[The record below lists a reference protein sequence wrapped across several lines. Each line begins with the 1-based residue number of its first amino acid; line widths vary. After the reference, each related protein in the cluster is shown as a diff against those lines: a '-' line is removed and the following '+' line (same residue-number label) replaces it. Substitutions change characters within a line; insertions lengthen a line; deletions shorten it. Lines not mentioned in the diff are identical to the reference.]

1 MNEGGDLTQ
10 GRTGIFMTATKQSGC
25 RFCGTKLEHTFVD
38 LGMSP
43 LCESFLPGEHL
54 NQMEAFY
61 PLHAYVC
68 GNCFLVQLEA
78 YVTAEHI
85 FSDYAYFSS
94 YSDSWLAHAKKYTDR
109 MVERFEIGEKSFVV
123 ELASNDG
130 YLLQYFVE
138 KRVPVLGIEPAA
150 NVAAVAVKKGVPSLV
165 KFFGRETACELATA
179 GKQADLLLG
188 NNVLA
193 QVPDLNDFVAGGKNL
208 LYTSGVVTIEV
219 SPLPPLVGGK
229 QIHKHFP

>member
-1 MNEGGDLTQ
+1 MRRSHRLRGRRSLRQLRRRSCAEKSAVRT
-10 GRTGIFMTATKQSGC
+10 RTGPLMTATKQSMC
-25 RFCGTKLEHTFVD
+25 RFCGSKLEHTFVD

-78 YVTAEHI
+78 YVTPEHI
-85 FSDYAYFSS
+85 F
-94 YSDSWLAHAKKYTDR
+94 
-109 MVERFEIGEKSFVV
+109 
-123 ELASNDG
+123 SNDG

-165 KFFGRETACELATA
+165 KFFGRETAAELAAA

-193 QVPDLNDFVAGGKNL
+193 QVPDLNDFVAGMKIL
-208 LYTSGVVTIEV
+208 LKPNGVITMA
-219 SPLPPLVGGK
+219 
-229 QIHKHFP
+229 